1 MVQKKQKCSSCKKEI
16 KANKNYSELIKEI
29 NKKEKEIIKKTTQ
42 LRFTKDKKLK
52 ETFKKELE
60 VLEKENDKLLPKKAE
75 IQTYDEFTNE
85 LAKYGGICGKCNKEQ
100 KEEAIKDSPSILKSI
115 GTYSLSMLL
124 ALVLSWSFYQLN
136 PDFISTNKDLEYFGD
151 REFVDNEF
159 ASDDELKLYLEVIS
173 SETKEFKE
181 EGLKELMNI
190 NPHKPLYKS
199 MLSSSSKDEIQSNSS
214 INQKKVM
221 PIEDLEEIYNY
232 LDSLVVENIK
242 RKGIKNKISNAYPLL
257 SHYSEAYDL
266 IQKQSI
272 YLYYEGL
279 GSGGLW
285 DKPGALNF
293 GGIKL
298 RDISF
303 TNGPVPAYVI
313 AKKSLEGNRNYF
325 YVVLE
330 DGTQGWMGRP
340 YIMKDKAGREFLM
353 PNPLTGEQI
362 RTELKVDYDFII
374 NDVRSNTARYIP
386 SYDSINWNSRIPERF
401 RREGYNMYEQAMMDG
416 YDEVDRLISQY
427 QGGF

>member
-1 MVQKKQKCSSCKKEI
+1 MTQKKQKCSSCKKEFS
-16 KANKNYSELIKEI
+16 KN
-29 NKKEKEIIKKTTQ
+29 T
-42 LRFTKDKKLK
+42 
-52 ETFKKELE
+52 
-60 VLEKENDKLLPKKAE
+60 
-75 IQTYDEFTNE
+75 

-115 GTYSLSMLL
+115 GTYSLSFLV
-124 ALVLSWSFYQLN
+124 ALVLGWSFYQLN

-173 SETKEFKE
+173 SETKELNE
-181 EGLKELMNI
+181 EGLQELINI

-199 MLSSSSKDEIQSNSS
+199 MLSSSPKDEIQSNSS

-221 PIEDLEEIYNY
+221 RIEDLEEIYNY